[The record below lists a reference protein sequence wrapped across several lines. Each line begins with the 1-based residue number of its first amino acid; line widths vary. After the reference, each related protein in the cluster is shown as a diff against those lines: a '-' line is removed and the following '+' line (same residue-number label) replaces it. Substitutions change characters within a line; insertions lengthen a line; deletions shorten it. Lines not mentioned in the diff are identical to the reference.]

1 MKKLKYIS
9 TILAVAV
16 SLLLSFD
23 DSFSSC
29 FDKDLIP
36 LQSDCS
42 GVSHHHLSISDH
54 FFYKNS
60 AVSSVVCPASSRRLI
75 IPVQTIADQ
84 YHSSIWQPPKQ
95 TC

>member
-9 TILAVAV
+9 TILAVAI
-16 SLLLSFD
+16 SMLLSFD

-36 LQSDCS
+36 VQSDCS

-54 FFYKNS
+54 FFYTNHV
-60 AVSSVVCPASSRRLI
+60 VSSGVCHASNPRLI
-75 IPVQTIADQ
+75 ITVQTIADQ
-84 YHSSIWQPPKQ
+84 YHCSIWQPPKQ
-95 TC
+95 T

>member
-1 MKKLKYIS
+1 MKKLKYLS
-9 TILAVAV
+9 TIFAVTI

-36 LQSDCS
+36 VQSDCS
-42 GVSHHHLSISDH
+42 GVSHHHLTISDH
-54 FFYKNS
+54 FFYKNPV
-60 AVSSVVCPASSRRLI
+60 VSSSVCTASNLRLI
-75 IPVQTIADQ
+75 MPVLTIADQ
-84 YHSSIWQPPKQ
+84 YHCSIWQPPKQ